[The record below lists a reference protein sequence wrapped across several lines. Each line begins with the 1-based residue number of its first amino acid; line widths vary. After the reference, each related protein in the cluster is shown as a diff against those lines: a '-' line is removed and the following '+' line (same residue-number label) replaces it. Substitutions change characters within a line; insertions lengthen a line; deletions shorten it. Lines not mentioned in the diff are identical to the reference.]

1 MEQFV
6 AWLLALS
13 SETVYAVIG
22 LTTLVENGFPPTP
35 SDLAVALGGFLA
47 QNGRV
52 SLTGGWAVACL
63 ANLAG
68 TLVVYFLSRKY
79 GRTFRASRL
88 GRRLLPADAIVTL
101 EQEYLRYGLIG
112 IFLGR
117 LLPGF

>member
-6 AWLLALS
+6 NWLLGLS
-13 SETVYAVIG
+13 SGTVYAVIG
-22 LTTLVENGFPPTP
+22 LTTLLENVFPPTP

-52 SLTGGWAVACL
+52 TLTGVWAIACL

-68 TLVVYFLSRKY
+68 TLVVYFLSRRY

-88 GRRLLPADAIVTL
+88 GRRLLPSEAIVTL
-101 EQEYLRYGLIG
+101 E
-112 IFLGR
+112 
-117 LLPGF
+117 